1 MRETKKKQREREEEK
16 ARGVAAVDG
25 GSGYSGGFCP
35 PPPFL
40 LYLLCSHGRRGSGGT
55 VTRVRNDIFHRAAC
69 FQLLFQRK
77 FANGS
82 PLSPTVHGYTRW
94 LRYCRDFFPRHR
106 NEERMPWRV
115 SRARALWDFT
125 RWFVGTA
132 CFLPNAND
140 SAKRGPTSKRS
151 MRMSALVLLGPGY
164 KIISSL
170 RHEQRIWLFLAS
182 WNFQIARYRVYNSD
196 RVDSLISI
204 LSGRRVRSIAND
216 AS

>member
-1 MRETKKKQREREEEK
+1 MRETKKKNKEREREEEK

-25 GSGYSGGFCP
+25 GGGYSGGFCP

-140 SAKRGPTSKRS
+140 SAKRGPTSKRFD
-151 MRMSALVLLGPGY
+151 AYVCAC
-164 KIISSL
+164 ITWA
-170 RHEQRIWLFLAS
+170 RI
-182 WNFQIARYRVYNSD
+182 
-196 RVDSLISI
+196 
-204 LSGRRVRSIAND
+204 
-216 AS
+216 